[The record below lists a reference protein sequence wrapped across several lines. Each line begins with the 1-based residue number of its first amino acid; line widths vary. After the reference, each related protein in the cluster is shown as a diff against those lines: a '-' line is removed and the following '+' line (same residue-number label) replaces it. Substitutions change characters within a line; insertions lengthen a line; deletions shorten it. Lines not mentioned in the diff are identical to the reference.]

1 MSNLPFPL
9 YPLPSMGATHI
20 SGRYSYATALRC
32 ELSIR
37 NRDYARR
44 FGLDCRETHGG
55 TPVVCYMGSE
65 ENAEHGNFLP
75 ASYRAILKNDRWRKR
90 LAKPHTSAHQALPRE
105 GFPWRELDSCN
116 SSDALLMNIFCYPGM
131 LKTNTVCDLLGL
143 EPGVGPEFG
152 FRARVPLS
160 HNRFDRTEVDMRV
173 GDLLVE
179 AKLTEA
185 DFQSKAAVNV
195 EAYRDFDEVFE
206 AARLPRREDSYL
218 SYQLIRNVLAAY
230 ANHCS
235 FCVMLDARRPDLL
248 EAWYAVMSC
257 VRPHEV
263 RMRCKVLT
271 WQELAESLP
280 KRVQQFLVAKYGI
293 IAPHNSGEDWS
304 TLIPEEIA

>member
-1 MSNLPFPL
+1 
-9 YPLPSMGATHI
+9 MGATHI
-20 SGRYSYATALRC
+20 SGRYSYATGLRR

-37 NRDYARR
+37 NREYARR
-44 FGLDCRETHGG
+44 FGLACRESHGE

-185 DFQSKAAVNV
+185 DFQSKAAVDV
-195 EAYRDFDEVFE
+195 KAYRDFDNVFE

-230 ANHCS
+230 ANRCS

-271 WQELAESLP
+271 WQELADSLP

>member
-44 FGLDCRETHGG
+44 FGLDCRESHGG

>member
-1 MSNLPFPL
+1 
-9 YPLPSMGATHI
+9 MGATRI
-20 SGRYSYATALRC
+20 TGRCSYATALRH

-44 FGLDCRETHGG
+44 FGLDCRESHGG

-75 ASYRAILKNDRWRKR
+75 ASYRAILKNDRWHKR
-90 LAKPHTSAHQALPRE
+90 LAKPHTSAYQALPRE
-105 GFPWRELDSCN
+105 GLRWRELDSCN
-116 SSDALLMNIFCYPGM
+116 SSDALLMNIFCYPGVT
-131 LKTNTVCDLLGL
+131 KTKTVCDLLGVEL
-143 EPGVGPEFG
+143 GISTEFG

-160 HNRFDRTEVDMRV
+160 HNRFDRTEVDMKV

-185 DFQSKAAVNV
+185 DFQSKAAEMV
-195 EAYRDFDEVFE
+195 ESYRDFDAVFE
-206 AARLPRREDSYL
+206 VARLPRREDSYL

-280 KRVQQFLVAKYGI
+280 KRVQQFLVEKYGI
-293 IAPHNSGEDWS
+293 IGPHNSGEDRS
-304 TLIPEEIA
+304 TLNPEELA

>member
-20 SGRYSYATALRC
+20 SGMYSYATALRC

-195 EAYRDFDEVFE
+195 EAYRDFEEVFE

-280 KRVQQFLVAKYGI
+280 KRVQRFLVAKYGI

-304 TLIPEEIA
+304 TLSPEELA

>member
-20 SGRYSYATALRC
+20 SGRYSYATALRR

-37 NRDYARR
+37 NREYARR
-44 FGLDCRETHGG
+44 FGLACRESHGG

-195 EAYRDFDEVFE
+195 EAYRDFEEVFE

-293 IAPHNSGEDWS
+293 VAPHNSGEDWS

>member
-1 MSNLPFPL
+1 
-9 YPLPSMGATHI
+9 
-20 SGRYSYATALRC
+20 
-32 ELSIR
+32 
-37 NRDYARR
+37 
-44 FGLDCRETHGG
+44 
-55 TPVVCYMGSE
+55 MGSE

-75 ASYRAILKNDRWRKR
+75 ASYRAILKNDRWHKR
-90 LAKPHTSAHQALPRE
+90 LAKPHTSAYQALPRE
-105 GFPWRELDSCN
+105 GLRWRELDSCN
-116 SSDALLMNIFCYPGM
+116 SSDALLMNIFCYPGVM
-131 LKTNTVCDLLGL
+131 KTKTVCDLLGVEL
-143 EPGVGPEFG
+143 GISPEFG

-160 HNRFDRTEVDMRV
+160 HNRFDRTEVDMKV

-185 DFQSKAAVNV
+185 DFQSKAAEMV
-195 EAYRDFDEVFE
+195 ESYRDFDAVFE
-206 AARLPRREDSYL
+206 VTTLPRREDSYL

-257 VRPHEV
+257 VRLHEV

-280 KRVQQFLVAKYGI
+280 KRVQQFLVEKYGI
-293 IAPHNSGEDWS
+293 IGPHNSGEDRS
-304 TLIPEEIA
+304 TLNPEELA